1 MLVVAT
7 RTTPSPRPGGDGNR
21 PAVKESL
28 KYAVAVAGI
37 ILESD
42 FRNLYSTNVVDRNC
56 SVACCSSFVSHS
68 KWEDVTE
75 NQQEIP
81 KTKKCSLESDIDSIG
96 Q

>member
-75 NQQEIP
+75 NQQEIR
-81 KTKKCSLESDIDSIG
+81 KTKK
-96 Q
+96 